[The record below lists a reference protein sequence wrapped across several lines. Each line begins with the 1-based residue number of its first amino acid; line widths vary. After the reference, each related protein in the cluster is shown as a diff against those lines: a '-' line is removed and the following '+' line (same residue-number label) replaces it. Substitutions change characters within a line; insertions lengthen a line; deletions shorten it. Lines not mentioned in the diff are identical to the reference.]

1 MMCTSQIATT
11 STFMARWQTE
21 TTPNEMNNKEYIAE
35 LSRRTGFSQDNTQRM
50 VRCVIESMAQQF
62 DDGENVTVP
71 DFGTFELKNRMERIV
86 VNPSTGQRMMVPPK
100 SVLSFKPV
108 ASVKNK
114 MKKGEQNG

>member
-1 MMCTSQIATT
+1 
-11 STFMARWQTE
+11 
-21 TTPNEMNNKEYIAE
+21 MNNKEYIAE

-100 SVLSFKPV
+100 IVLAFKAAPV
-108 ASVKNK
+108 VKRMLNDK
-114 MKKGEQNG
+114 SRNDKSE